1 MEAIYSFKKIF
12 NHFKPTN
19 ENFYRLAKISI
30 SLAKRYY
37 KTKLYCDTQT
47 FIEFKKNGLVFDE
60 VVILKEL
67 EEYNGKLYCIP
78 KINAM
83 LNQTEP
89 YVMLDFDSLIM
100 EKLESTHTIT
110 YGYYEVDLI
119 NNISNNAHMSW
130 INEGYLEPFS
140 KIKDLYTQHE
150 LNMFD
155 WRQFPNTSLIMVK
168 NPYLVRTIFNKIFS
182 RIEMPI
188 VEETTT
194 TLIEQFL
201 LHQHVRMF
209 GTDYGVF
216 TDGPIDSTN
225 NLMETMHTKKYLH
238 LDINEDGFEDTLDML
253 EEFFKKY
260 IIKPKNIIL

>member
-1 MEAIYSFKKIF
+1 MEAIYSFKRIF
-12 NHFKPTN
+12 NHYKPLS

-37 KTKLYCDTQT
+37 NTKLYCDTEA
-47 FIEFKKNGLVFDE
+47 FIDFKKNGLIFDE

-67 EEYNGKLYCIP
+67 DEYNGNLYCIP

-119 NNISNNAHMSW
+119 NYPSNNAHMSW
-130 INEGYLEPFS
+130 INEGYLEPFQ

-150 LNMFD
+150 LNRFD
-155 WRQFPNTSLIMVK
+155 WRQFPNTSLLMVK
-168 NPYLVRTIFNKIFS
+168 NPGLVRTIFNEMFTKIEPS
-182 RIEMPI
+182 L

-201 LHQHVRMF
+201 LHQYVRMSRA
-209 GTDYGVF
+209 DYGVF
-216 TDGPIDSTN
+216 TDSPIETVD
-225 NLMETMHTKKYLH
+225 NLAELMHTKKYLH
-238 LDINEDGFEDTLDML
+238 LNINEDGFDKALDML
-253 EEFFKKY
+253 EDYYKKY
-260 IIKPKNIIL
+260 LLTPKKEIL